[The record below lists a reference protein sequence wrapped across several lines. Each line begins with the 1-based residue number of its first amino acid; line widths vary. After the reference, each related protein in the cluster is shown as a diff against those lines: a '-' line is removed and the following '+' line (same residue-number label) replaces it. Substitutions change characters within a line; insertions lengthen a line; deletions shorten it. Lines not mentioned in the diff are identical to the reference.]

1 MREQEL
7 NYTVLDHTAD
17 LGMVVRAKTL
27 EGLFEAAALSM
38 IHIMLKVEKISS
50 PIISPLSIEGQDL
63 PDLMVRWLGEILY
76 LFEAERL
83 IIVDANVQNL
93 SKHGLEATVFA
104 IPFQPQVHEVFCE
117 IKAVTYHQ
125 VEVKKNN
132 SHWETRVIF
141 DL

>member
-50 PIISPLSIEGQDL
+50 SIISPLSIEGQDL